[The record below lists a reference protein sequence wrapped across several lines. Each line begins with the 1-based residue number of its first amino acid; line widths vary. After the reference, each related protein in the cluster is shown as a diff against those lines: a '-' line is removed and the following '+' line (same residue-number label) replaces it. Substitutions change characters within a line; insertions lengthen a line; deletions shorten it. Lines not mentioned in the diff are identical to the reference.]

1 MSTTQLT
8 PTQQAILTHAI
19 EHTEGRIDWFPDTV
33 NGGARVKV
41 LTGLANRGLAIQ
53 ADGAWRVTDA
63 GYDALGARRPNLDT
77 GYTGY
82 GASRVLADEI
92 DAGDPTDA
100 EIAEINAGDPELEA
114 AVAAV
119 EVSRPR
125 TRDNTKQATLIAM
138 LRRPEGA
145 TIPQLCTAT
154 GWQAHTVRGTFAGA
168 LKKKLGLTLVSEKVK
183 GEDRVYRIPGEA
195 A

>member
-1 MSTTQLT
+1 
-8 PTQQAILTHAI
+8 
-19 EHTEGRIDWFPDTV
+19 
-33 NGGARVKV
+33 
-41 LTGLANRGLAIQ
+41 
-53 ADGAWRVTDA
+53 
-63 GYDALGARRPNLDT
+63 
-77 GYTGY
+77 
-82 GASRVLADEI
+82 
-92 DAGDPTDA
+92 
-100 EIAEINAGDPELEA
+100 
-114 AVAAV
+114 
-119 EVSRPR
+119 
-125 TRDNTKQATLIAM
+125 M